1 MLIITPPPIINTQGF
16 TLVEFILVILLM
28 SIISIAI
35 LPQWTATTLNVEF
48 EARRILNDIRYT
60 QALSMATGQR
70 YRWVR
75 TSATTYQ
82 IINSAGTALILPSGS
97 TQATL
102 TSNVSFGAFTNLP
115 NNLIAFDSTG
125 TPYTDTGSPGTPL
138 AATAIIPAVIG
149 SNTRSIQVTPSTG
162 YGALQ

>member
-1 MLIITPPPIINTQGF
+1 MQKVTAAITAVGGYVPEYRLTNK
-16 TLVEFILVILLM
+16 ILETMVDTNDEWIK
-28 SIISIAI
+28 SRTGI
-35 LPQWTATTLNVEF
+35 E
-48 EARRILNDIRYT
+48 ERRILNDIRYT